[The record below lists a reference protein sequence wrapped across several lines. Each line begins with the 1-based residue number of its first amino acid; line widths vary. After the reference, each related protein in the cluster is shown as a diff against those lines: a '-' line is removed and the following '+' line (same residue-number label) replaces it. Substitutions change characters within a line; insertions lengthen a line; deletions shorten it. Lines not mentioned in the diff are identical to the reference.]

1 MEARIRD
8 IVKIKM
14 PFRTGFI
21 FREKE
26 VPFFFKIMTLEMVCD
41 FLGIEFGEVK
51 FEGISEEDISRAFI
65 WNAYLAACKELY
77 KKPKYTIHQSFNWIE
92 YMSKESR
99 ELYLKEMQTL
109 LGRNNKKEKSEE
121 VKKK

>member
-1 MEARIRD
+1 METG

-26 VPFFFKIMTLEMVCD
+26 VPFLFKIMTLEMVCD
-41 FLGIEFGEVK
+41 YLGIEFGEVNLK
-51 FEGISEEDISRAFI
+51 GISEEDISRSFI
-65 WNAYLAACKELY
+65 WNAYLAACKESY
-77 KKPKYTIHQSFNWIE
+77 KKPRYKESHARTWVE

-99 ELYLKEMQTL
+99 EKYLKEMQSL
-109 LGRNNKKEKSEE
+109 LGKHDKKEKGSDEI
-121 VKKK
+121 KKK